1 MKKVLYFA
9 AMTAFVLFAF
19 SCTKTAGNR
28 ADSGQSGDQGGDET
42 PKEEVPKVTVAE
54 ANLVVYLPFENE
66 QLIEK
71 GEGIT
76 FKENK
81 GDVQIKTGYIG
92 KGWFNKSGNNATTA
106 YSKFE
111 VAADNAFKKIEK
123 VTMTAWVMPSADKA
137 KIKGCLFSL
146 NGGRMTTGAPHDFPA
161 MNIYFDNNGVVTDE
175 ETGAN
180 VPWQQIN
187 GRFIL
192 HDSQNAEQNLWL
204 DSSLNDFDYYG
215 KWFQLAVTY
224 DKDRQVQDEEAGG
237 MVAKDQVCIYINGQL
252 IAARTFEHKIPF
264 NNLVTEF
271 CNAFYVGGWSTFIEG
286 DSVQTWQNYWAGGID
301 EIRIYNKA
309 LSEEEVLALYKEE
322 VAVNLYQED

>member
-1 MKKVLYFA
+1 MKKVRYFA
-9 AMTAFVLFAF
+9 AMTAVVLFAF
-19 SCTKTAGNR
+19 SCTKPAGNR
-28 ADSGQSGDQGGDET
+28 ADGNQNGNENT
-42 PKEEVPKVTVAE
+42 PPKEEAPKVTVCE
-54 ANLVVYLPFENE
+54 DNLVIYLPFEND

-92 KGWFNKSGNNATTA
+92 KGWFNKSGDNTATA
-106 YSKFE
+106 YSKFN

-123 VTMTAWVMPSADKA
+123 VTMTAWVLPYAEKA

-146 NGGRMTTGAPHDFPA
+146 NGARFTDGKNHDFPA
-161 MNIYFDNNGVVTDE
+161 MNVYFDNYGVAKNE
-175 ETGAN
+175 ETGAED
-180 VPWQQIN
+180 PWQQIN
-187 GRFIL
+187 GRFIF
-192 HDSQNAEQNLWL
+192 HDSAGAEQNLWL
-204 DSSLNDFDYYG
+204 NSGLTDFDYYG

-224 DKDRQVQDEEAGG
+224 DKDRQVMDEEKGA
-237 MVAKDQVCIYINGQL
+237 MAAKDQLSIYINGQL
-252 IAARTFEHKIPF
+252 AAAGTFDYKIPF